1 MKYPLIFYA
10 FVSLCI
16 SLWAVSS
23 PSSFLF
29 LSLLLL
35 LLLSFS
41 TLLWNSAS
49 QRVPQSIRTKHYQT
63 PFSGTS
69 YTSPPNTYT
78 HAHSHWRSS
87 TSSHHLPNLM
97 TETQLTHRAMEVLF
111 TMTDSPRYQVSSKID
126 THMVYRTSVVFIQNT
141 HSFSCNYVHMVAPY
155 THTHLHNCTV
165 MNSQLYVYAHIVC
178 IHMSKFTHKH

>member
-1 MKYPLIFYA
+1 MPLFLY
-10 FVSLCI
+10 VSLFE
-16 SLWAVSS
+16 LS
-23 PSSFLF
+23 PHPLPF
-29 LSLLLL
+29 
-35 LLLSFS
+35 SFS
-41 TLLWNSAS
+41 LSCSCCSCPFPLSSETLPANECHKAL
-49 QRVPQSIRTKHYQT
+49 
-63 PFSGTS
+63 G
-69 YTSPPNTYT
+69 PNTIRRPSQAHPTHLPPTHT

-155 THTHLHNCTV
+155 THKHLHNCTV
-165 MNSQLYVYAHIVC
+165 MHSQLYVYAHIVC